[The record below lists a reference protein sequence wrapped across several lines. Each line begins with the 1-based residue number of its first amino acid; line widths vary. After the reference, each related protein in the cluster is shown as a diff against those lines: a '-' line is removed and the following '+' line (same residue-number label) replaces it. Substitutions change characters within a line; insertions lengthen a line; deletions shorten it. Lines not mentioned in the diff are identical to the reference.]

1 MDDIVLNILK
11 KIGINSNSIQTLDG
25 QIVVRELFLSN
36 SKYEELQDEV
46 NCLKQ
51 FLSSSS
57 LTSLQNPAGLIQ
69 KWPLL
74 NLSRQLLKTYNYTM
88 EPIRKSD
95 GYDDDGKKKY
105 RRFFMIKRRQEI
117 IEI

>member
-51 FLSSSS
+51 FL
-57 LTSLQNPAGLIQ
+57 
-69 KWPLL
+69 
-74 NLSRQLLKTYNYTM
+74 
-88 EPIRKSD
+88 
-95 GYDDDGKKKY
+95 
-105 RRFFMIKRRQEI
+105 F
-117 IEI
+117 